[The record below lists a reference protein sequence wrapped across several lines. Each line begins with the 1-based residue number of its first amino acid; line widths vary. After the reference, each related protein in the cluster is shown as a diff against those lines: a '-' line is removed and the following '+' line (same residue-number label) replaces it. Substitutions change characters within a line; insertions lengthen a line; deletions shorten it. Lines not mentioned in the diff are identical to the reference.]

1 MSSIEKSSKIVR
13 EVYNSRLMLLEQ
25 MKMGGY
31 DVSEYE
37 AFSINEVYHMVKTE
51 QMDMLIKGDG
61 KKMYV
66 KYSINKILKPTAI
79 QNVIEELFDYEGILD
94 AKTDSILFITK
105 SDPNDTLVKE
115 LEQLWNERHIYVNV
129 VYIKRL
135 QFNVLKH
142 SLVPKHEVLT
152 ELEEEEFT
160 TQYNIKD
167 ANTQIPTISRFDPVA
182 IAIGLRPGQI
192 CRIHRKSPTSIKT
205 VYYRVCV

>member
-1 MSSIEKSSKIVR
+1 
-13 EVYNSRLMLLEQ
+13 
-25 MKMGGY
+25 
-31 DVSEYE
+31 
-37 AFSINEVYHMVKTE
+37 
-51 QMDMLIKGDG
+51 
-61 KKMYV
+61 
-66 KYSINKILKPTAI
+66 
-79 QNVIEELFDYEGILD
+79 LD
-94 AKTDSILFITK
+94 AKTDSIMFITK

-142 SLVPKHEVLT
+142 SLVPKHETLT

-167 ANTQIPTISRFDPVA
+167 AKTQIPTISRFDPVA